1 MGWGDP
7 NEIEIGG
14 NIRDALREGDYET
27 LRQLFTD
34 HPDWLRHSRG
44 TDYWL
49 DLVASRGDLPAVK
62 LLVELGIGV
71 NEPNDLELPEGPIYM
86 AAANGRTEVVKWLL
100 DHGAEIHH
108 VFRGI
113 RRGLPL
119 LAAARNGHF
128 DIVKLLI
135 EHGAEINLPWHG
147 TNAYMNAKA
156 YGNPEIAAYLRALGG
171 QDLRETTLPDYQQA
185 HQAILAAVYREAEQP
200 TCRKLL
206 DIAGDPPI
214 VVYVAPPSQ
223 EAPWQA
229 LFTVGVS
236 DRCLP
241 SEIDELAAME
251 LRMVLPPDWP
261 LDATSLADPTWNWPI
276 EQLKKIAAEIRD
288 STRLPDRPILFLNGD
303 PPQPLTA
310 TTELCGWACMVREG
324 WAIQTADYRWIDF
337 YDLNAIY
344 AEEAELIRQSGDEA
358 FAAQMYERGL
368 PIYLTPD
375 RANVALPA
383 EEELVQPLEDEED
396 LVQPLSDEDLPFT
409 DEESMNQHIDNLVND
424 LMDKHFPEDEGKQE

>member
-1 MGWGDP
+1 MGFGDP
-7 NEIEIGG
+7 DEIEIGR
-14 NIRDALREGDYET
+14 NIRGALREGDYEA

-34 HPDWLRHSRG
+34 HPDWLRNSNG

-49 DLVASRGDLPAVK
+49 KLVARDGDLPAVK

-71 NEPNDLELPEGPIYM
+71 NEPSDLELPEGPIDG
-86 AAANGRTEVVKWLL
+86 AATNGHAEVVKWLL
-100 DHGAEIHH
+100 DQGAEIHH
-108 VFRGI
+108 YFRGI
-113 RRGLPL
+113 RRCMPL
-119 LAAARNGHF
+119 LGATMNGHF
-128 DIVKLLI
+128 DVVKLLV

-156 YGNPEIAAYLRALGG
+156 YGNPEIADYLRALGSK
-171 QDLRETTLPDYQQA
+171 DLRETTPPDYQQA
-185 HQAILAAVYREAEQP
+185 HQAILAAVYREEEQP

-206 DIAGDPPI
+206 DIAGAPPI

-229 LFTVGVS
+229 IFTVGLS

-241 SEIDELAAME
+241 SQIDDLAAME

-261 LDATSLADPTWNWPI
+261 LDAKSLADPRWNWPI

-288 STRLPDRPILFLNGD
+288 YSRLPDRPILFPNGD
-303 PPQPLTA
+303 PPQPLSAETQ
-310 TTELCGWACMVREG
+310 LCGWVCMVHEG

-337 YDLNAIY
+337 YDLVPIY
-344 AEEAELIRQSGDEA
+344 AEEAEWIRQSGDEE
-358 FAAQMYERGL
+358 FASQMYERGL
-368 PIYLTPD
+368 PIYLTLD
-375 RANVALPA
+375 RPNIAFPP
-383 EEELVQPLEDEED
+383 EEEDLVEPLEEDD
-396 LVQPLSDEDLPFT
+396 LVQPLSDEDIPFT

-424 LMDKHFPEDEGKQE
+424 RMDEHFPEEEKEE